1 MDRRATLG
9 LALLLVL
16 CGACDEPVPEKTPR
30 KQALESITNDVF
42 QPMLAIV
49 HDEAVALDE
58 AAAEFCQA
66 RTNGELYAVREQW
79 GDACE
84 AWKRTDVMAFGPHT
98 MPPYSFAADIDFWPA
113 REASIGEVLGGTR
126 ADAGT
131 GDDAGVPPGE
141 LPRSLSASQRGL
153 PAIEYLLFGPRD
165 ATLAA
170 FQDGALGDHRCAYL
184 LEMTKALA
192 SDTAELER
200 VFREEFAPDFT
211 LTNNPNDRYSSV
223 NDAFGE
229 LVNNMI
235 FAVETVRGTRLAGP
249 LGITSGGTPQP
260 EEVESRYSDQSIRA
274 AVAVLD
280 GVRDVFLGNKP
291 ADEGATTFAI
301 DAVLRERSV
310 DLRAD
315 YRAKHDAAV
324 AALEEIP
331 EPLREA
337 VVDDRA
343 KVEAART
350 AITELLMLL
359 KVDIA
364 QALSVTATFGRND
377 GDGD

>member
-1 MDRRATLG
+1 MDRSTTLG
-9 LALLLVL
+9 VALLLVL
-16 CGACDEPVPEKTPR
+16 AGACDESAPEKTPR
-30 KQALESITNDVF
+30 KQALESIANDVLE
-42 QPMLAIV
+42 PMLAIA
-49 HDEAVALDE
+49 HDNAIALDE
-58 AAAEFCQA
+58 SAGEFCESRA
-66 RTNGELYAVREQW
+66 RADLDAVRKRW
-79 GDACE
+79 GHTCE
-84 AWKRTDVMAFGPHT
+84 AWKRTEVMAFGPHT

-113 REASIGEVLGGTR
+113 REDSIDRLLGSTSGDAS
-126 ADAGT
+126 AD
-131 GDDAGVPPGE
+131 DDAGAEPGE
-141 LPRSLSASQRGL
+141 LPGTLGASQKGL

-170 FQDGALGDHRCAYL
+170 FQDGARGDHRCAYL

-192 SDTAELER
+192 NDTAELQR
-200 VFREEFAPDFT
+200 VFHEEFAPDFT

-223 NDAFGE
+223 NEAFEE

-249 LGITSGGTPQP
+249 LGNTSGGEPQP
-260 EEVESRYSDQSIRA
+260 EEVESRYSDQSVRA

-280 GVRDVFLGNKP
+280 GVADVFFGNKP
-291 ADEGATTFAI
+291 ADKGATTFAI
-301 DAVLRERSV
+301 EAVLRERHL
-310 DLRAD
+310 DLRAA
-315 YRAKHDAAV
+315 YRAKHEAAV
-324 AALEEIP
+324 AALEAIP
-331 EPLREA
+331 EPLRDA

-350 AITELLMLL
+350 AITDLLMLL